1 MAIYYNSASLGIT
14 ETHTLK
20 EFIDTGNAA
29 SDNSDYK
36 SISYYETRDGFEFV
50 VKNLLDDYLTDLKE
64 QCILIELTPQEV
76 NKYKYNPK
84 MLSYKIYGSTK
95 LFYTILRLNNIC
107 STHEFTIPN
116 KKLYLLPKN
125 TLSNAISI
133 IYNKE
138 SMAMNTYNQK
148 HSKDKIITPVNKFIS
163 KSYSSTASIGSS
175 STSSS

>member
-1 MAIYYNSASLGIT
+1 MAVYYNSASLGIT

-36 SISYYETRDGFEFV
+36 SISYYETRDGFEFTI
-50 VKNLLDDYLTDLKE
+50 KNLLDDYLVDLKE
-64 QCILIELTPQEV
+64 QCILIELSAQEV
-76 NKYKYNPK
+76 EKYKYNPK
-84 MLSYKIYGSTK
+84 MLAYKIYGSTK
-95 LFYTILRLNNIC
+95 LFYAILRLNNIC
-107 STHEFTIPN
+107 NVHDFTIPGR
-116 KKLYLLPKN
+116 KLYLLPKAK
-125 TLSNAISI
+125 LSTALSI

-138 SMAMNTYNQK
+138 SMALNTYNQK
-148 HSKDKIITPVNKFIS
+148 HAKDKIIHPVNKFIS

>member
-1 MAIYYNSASLGIT
+1 MAIYYNSASLSIT

-20 EFIDTGNAA
+20 EFIDAGNAA

-64 QCILIELTPQEV
+64 QSILIELSSQEV

-84 MLSYKIYGSTK
+84 MLAYKIYGSTK
-95 LFYTILRLNNIC
+95 LFYIILRLNNI
-107 STHEFTIPN
+107 PN
-116 KKLYLLPKN
+116 KTLYLLPKAA
-125 TLSNAISI
+125 LSKALSI

-148 HSKDKIITPVNKFIS
+148 HAKDKIITPVNKFIS

>member
-1 MAIYYNSASLGIT
+1 MAIYYNSASLSIT

-20 EFIDTGNAA
+20 EFIDAGNAA

-64 QCILIELTPQEV
+64 QSILIELSSQEV

-84 MLSYKIYGSTK
+84 MLAYKIYGSTK
-95 LFYTILRLNNIC
+95 LFYIILRLN
-107 STHEFTIPN
+107 TIPN
-116 KKLYLLPKN
+116 KTLYLLPKAA
-125 TLSNAISI
+125 LSKALSI

-148 HSKDKIITPVNKFIS
+148 HAKDKIITPVNKFIS

>member
-50 VKNLLDDYLTDLKE
+50 VKNLLDDYLPDLKE

-116 KKLYLLPKN
+116 KKIVSL
-125 TLSNAISI
+125 A
-133 IYNKE
+133 
-138 SMAMNTYNQK
+138 
-148 HSKDKIITPVNKFIS
+148 
-163 KSYSSTASIGSS
+163 
-175 STSSS
+175 

>member
-1 MAIYYNSASLGIT
+1 
-14 ETHTLK
+14 
-20 EFIDTGNAA
+20 
-29 SDNSDYK
+29 
-36 SISYYETRDGFEFV
+36 
-50 VKNLLDDYLTDLKE
+50 
-64 QCILIELTPQEV
+64 
-76 NKYKYNPK
+76 

-116 KKLYLLPKN
+116 KKLYLLPKT

-148 HSKDKIITPVNKFIS
+148 HSRDKIITPVNKFIS

>member
-1 MAIYYNSASLGIT
+1 MAIYYNSASLSIT

-20 EFIDTGNAA
+20 EFIDAGNAA

-64 QCILIELTPQEV
+64 QSILIELSSQEI

-84 MLSYKIYGSTK
+84 MLAYKIYG
-95 LFYTILRLNNIC
+95 
-107 STHEFTIPN
+107 
-116 KKLYLLPKN
+116 
-125 TLSNAISI
+125 
-133 IYNKE
+133 
-138 SMAMNTYNQK
+138 
-148 HSKDKIITPVNKFIS
+148 
-163 KSYSSTASIGSS
+163 STASIGSS

>member
-50 VKNLLDDYLTDLKE
+50 VKNLLDDYLPDLKE

-116 KKLYLLPKN
+116 KKLYLLPKT

-138 SMAMNTYNQK
+138 AMAMNT
-148 HSKDKIITPVNKFIS
+148 
-163 KSYSSTASIGSS
+163 
-175 STSSS
+175 

>member
-107 STHEFTIPN
+107 STHEFTIKN
-116 KKLYLLPKN
+116 CISYLRLHC
-125 TLSNAISI
+125 LMQSLLSI
-133 IYNKE
+133 IKNLW
-138 SMAMNTYNQK
+138 Q
-148 HSKDKIITPVNKFIS
+148 
-163 KSYSSTASIGSS
+163 
-175 STSSS
+175 